1 MSKSASNGVDSKKLT
16 AFLDRIERLKE
27 EQKAIGDDVKDIFQE
42 AKGEGFDV
50 KIMRKVLT
58 LRKISPDKRR
68 EEQEI
73 LDLYL
78 QSLGL
83 FD

>member
-1 MSKSASNGVDSKKLT
+1 MTKPASNGVDSKKLT